1 MTGTNWNAV
10 ISVKHTHGVTFKEGT
25 LIMLGHF
32 KSSGLELG
40 SEVEVPNSAKV
51 LATMNVLGD
60 IWNPVF
66 GIVT

>member
-1 MTGTNWNAV
+1 
-10 ISVKHTHGVTFKEGT
+10 
-25 LIMLGHF
+25 MLGHF